1 MMEEPIRL
9 LDPETSIFNSSDR
22 IYRDGTELEKGV
34 MLSENWLKNN
44 EDLLYDYWE
53 KFSAYPDV
61 FLDSILPTESTFTL
75 FPYQRMFLRCCMR
88 YTHIYITAARATSK
102 SFLSI
107 LAKYLQCIFI
117 PNHVGSIVAPSKGQ
131 AAN

>member
-1 MMEEPIRL
+1 MTEEPIRL

-75 FPYQRMFLRCCMR
+75 FPY
-88 YTHIYITAARATSK
+88 
-102 SFLSI
+102 
-107 LAKYLQCIFI
+107 
-117 PNHVGSIVAPSKGQ
+117 
-131 AAN
+131 